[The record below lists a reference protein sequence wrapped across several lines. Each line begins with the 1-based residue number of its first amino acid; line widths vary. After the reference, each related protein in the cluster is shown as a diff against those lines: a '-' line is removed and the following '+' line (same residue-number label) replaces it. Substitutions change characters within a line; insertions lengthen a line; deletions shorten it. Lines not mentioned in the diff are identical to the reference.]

1 MSSLRENHEK
11 CSEERS
17 QVSVSRISIVVDSD
31 EYPDVPLPTKR
42 LPTQEDED
50 KLCEVFPSKKETV
63 RAALVAVDGDLERA
77 AAMLAE
83 ESGNCVDDDKDDL
96 LNKPVLNEVPVV
108 SDEFE
113 TPETIQPLSATEALR
128 KYRSQSERGTQFID
142 FNRMQ
147 MSSLR
152 QLMRIYKQ
160 PDLNLKK
167 HLDVS
172 FSGECGADMH
182 MGGPSKEF
190 FHVSLASLKKVD
202 PVYNF
207 QLFTGE
213 KGHLVPVYGADL
225 LSSGCFQMA
234 GKLLAH
240 SILHGGDALVGLAPP
255 IKEYMVS
262 GSVEEAGKLVT
273 TSDLPDVELRTL
285 LEEKVIGKEF
295 DLTDGEKDKLE
306 ELMVR
311 HGLTMWVPL
320 TSLNIGAAV
329 QDLMIAEVLSTRI
342 QPLQSLFKGM
352 NRLGLGDLLRENPDL
367 VKKVFPSA
375 KDVLIDVDLMT
386 KKIKLDVLEK
396 VDSEEKQQA
405 WQWFLQFVK
414 ESDSLEDP
422 DSKEPLVNQLMTFLS
437 GRPTLNDVDEI
448 EVKFL
453 EDPKKLLLEAGACFN
468 TISLPLA
475 HQTYKDFKKYCLTSL
490 FFGGKGYGRF

>member
-1 MSSLRENHEK
+1 
-11 CSEERS
+11 
-17 QVSVSRISIVVDSD
+17 
-31 EYPDVPLPTKR
+31 
-42 LPTQEDED
+42 
-50 KLCEVFPSKKETV
+50 
-63 RAALVAVDGDLERA
+63 
-77 AAMLAE
+77 
-83 ESGNCVDDDKDDL
+83 
-96 LNKPVLNEVPVV
+96 
-108 SDEFE
+108 
-113 TPETIQPLSATEALR
+113 
-128 KYRSQSERGTQFID
+128 
-142 FNRMQ
+142 MQ

-167 HLDVS
+167 HLDGS
-172 FSGECGADMH
+172 FSGECGAD

-213 KGHLVPVYGADL
+213 EEHLVPVYGADL

-285 LEEKVIGKEF
+285 LEEKEVQPVQMSVDNTSSLAWKEF

-320 TSLNIGAAV
+320 TSLNIGSAV

-352 NRLGLGDLLRENPDL
+352 NCLGLGALLRENPDL

-437 GRPTLNDVDEI
+437 GRPTLDDVDEI

-475 HQTYKDFKKYCLTSL
+475 HQTYEDFKKYCLTSL